1 MRNENGNQSIG
12 VIDIGSNSVHLV
24 VGMYHAGEYY
34 SIVDDVKVNV
44 RLCEGLSETGML
56 SEERMALGVETLGMF
71 KRMCDTYQ
79 LDQIRAVATAAVR
92 KADNGGEFCR
102 RVADEVGI
110 QIEIIPGEM
119 EATYDYLG
127 TINTIAIQDAL
138 MMDIGGGSAEFVL
151 IKDRQKLDAISL
163 PFGSIDL
170 AEKFGLKDH
179 ITPEALD
186 RLDAFLEGAFSQY
199 PIFRK
204 AKGLPLLGVGGTI
217 RNIGRI
223 HRRMTDYPL
232 EIAHNYPMNRQEVA
246 GVCDLAAGMDLAER
260 RELKGLSKG
269 RTDIFIGASQAVLK
283 VMKTIHS
290 DRIIISDAGLRDGVA
305 YEYLG
310 YGEGELVPDVYET
323 SLTNIMMNLDVNVPH
338 GFHLY
343 QLATQMF
350 DELAPLHKVPA
361 AYDRIIKTSAML
373 HDCGIKIQYSNH
385 HEHSFYLIL
394 NSGLNGVSQKELL
407 MSAFAALNHRTNK
420 KVKVDEEYE
429 AMLTG
434 KDRKVIDLLSLFL
447 QIGEYLDRSMDGV
460 VKSIRCDIDGESV
473 VMHVISREHSV
484 FADQVI
490 DECGKKFKRILGRE
504 LQIKNEV
511 VAS

>member
-217 RNIGRI
+217 RNIGRNPPAHDRLSPGNRPQLPHEPPGGGGGVRFGGGHGPGGAPGAQGPVQGAHGHL
-223 HRRMTDYPL
+223 HRRQPGGAQGDEDHPQRPD
-232 EIAHNYPMNRQEVA
+232 HHFRRRPA
-246 GVCDLAAGMDLAER
+246 GR
-260 RELKGLSKG
+260 R
-269 RTDIFIGASQAVLK
+269 
-283 VMKTIHS
+283 
-290 DRIIISDAGLRDGVA
+290 GLRI
-305 YEYLG
+305 
-310 YGEGELVPDVYET
+310 P
-323 SLTNIMMNLDVNVPH
+323 
-338 GFHLY
+338 
-343 QLATQMF
+343 
-350 DELAPLHKVPA
+350 
-361 AYDRIIKTSAML
+361 
-373 HDCGIKIQYSNH
+373 
-385 HEHSFYLIL
+385 
-394 NSGLNGVSQKELL
+394 GLRRRG
-407 MSAFAALNHRTNK
+407 A
-420 KVKVDEEYE
+420 
-429 AMLTG
+429 G
-434 KDRKVIDLLSLFL
+434 P
-447 QIGEYLDRSMDGV
+447 
-460 VKSIRCDIDGESV
+460 
-473 VMHVISREHSV
+473 
-484 FADQVI
+484 
-490 DECGKKFKRILGRE
+490 
-504 LQIKNEV
+504 
-511 VAS
+511 